1 MIFFL
6 IFIVILGGVMQV
18 VTMRNG
24 MRDLEINHRVS
35 KPVLEPG
42 EQFEIIVT
50 FTNRSRFPIPFIR
63 YVEPIPEGIDA
74 ESGNIKIEANYHGG
88 KYAEGTIWLSPRQTI
103 VKRIPVTA
111 VKRGRYT
118 LGRQVIY
125 GGDFLGI
132 KSVTET
138 YVNFEEFVVYPKRES
153 CADIDQVLGGF
164 MGDLSVNRFIHEDPI
179 LTLGYREYTG
189 REPMKMISWVQSARA
204 GQLMVKKYDYTMEPT
219 VSVIVAIQTIPG
231 DVDLM
236 EKTFSVARTVCE
248 NLEAKEIKYDFNMNA
263 VNTGSVST
271 VCSVPDG
278 TGSRHLY
285 RALEGLGR
293 AGQIGVYS
301 TEKLLDKSVKNTTT
315 PRGVVFIAPEAEPE
329 ALKLLERLV
338 GRSGGTLCKLIM
350 KEMAQ

>member
-1 MIFFL
+1 
-6 IFIVILGGVMQV
+6 
-18 VTMRNG
+18 
-24 MRDLEINHRVS
+24 
-35 KPVLEPG
+35 
-42 EQFEIIVT
+42 
-50 FTNRSRFPIPFIR
+50 
-63 YVEPIPEGIDA
+63 
-74 ESGNIKIEANYHGG
+74 
-88 KYAEGTIWLSPRQTI
+88 
-103 VKRIPVTA
+103 
-111 VKRGRYT
+111 
-118 LGRQVIY
+118 
-125 GGDFLGI
+125 
-132 KSVTET
+132 
-138 YVNFEEFVVYPKRES
+138 
-153 CADIDQVLGGF
+153 
-164 MGDLSVNRFIHEDPI
+164 
-179 LTLGYREYTG
+179 
-189 REPMKMISWVQSARA
+189 
-204 GQLMVKKYDYTMEPT
+204 MVKKYDYTMEPT